1 MIMKVIVTFPK
12 SQSLGNKKGFFENVE
27 LINSDKGI
35 ELYGGGAYLVNK
47 EWYENVKKGNVEDVE
62 YTDEE
67 YENRPRAGER
77 SMHLC
82 RTTVSLCHWARSS
95 GNLIW
100 KFYARALIMKK
111 FLCVRWT

>member
-1 MIMKVIVTFPK
+1 MKVIVTFPK
-12 SQSLGNKKGFFENVE
+12 SQSLGDKKGFFENVE

-67 YENRPRAGER
+67 YENNLEINYTYPINGEEYEI
-77 SMHLC
+77 
-82 RTTVSLCHWARSS
+82 V
-95 GNLIW
+95 
-100 KFYARALIMKK
+100 Y
-111 FLCVRWT
+111 

>member
-1 MIMKVIVTFPK
+1 MKVIVTFPK
-12 SQSLGNKKGFFENVE
+12 SQSLGDKKGFFENVE

-67 YENRPRAGER
+67 YEN
-77 SMHLC
+77 
-82 RTTVSLCHWARSS
+82 
-95 GNLIW
+95 NLEINYTNPINW
-100 KFYARALIMKK
+100 EEYEI
-111 FLCVRWT
+111 VY

>member
-1 MIMKVIVTFPK
+1 MKVIVTFPK

-67 YENRPRAGER
+67 YENNLEINYTYPINGEEYEI
-77 SMHLC
+77 
-82 RTTVSLCHWARSS
+82 V
-95 GNLIW
+95 
-100 KFYARALIMKK
+100 Y
-111 FLCVRWT
+111 